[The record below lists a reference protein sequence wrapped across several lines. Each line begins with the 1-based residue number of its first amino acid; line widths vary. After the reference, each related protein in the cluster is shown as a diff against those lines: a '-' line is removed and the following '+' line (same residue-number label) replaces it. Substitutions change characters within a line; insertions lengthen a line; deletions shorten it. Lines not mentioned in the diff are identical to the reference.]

1 MIIIAGDS
9 WGCGELEVTDN
20 TGPDLKY
27 GTVTHTGLEQYLQD
41 DGYNVINLS
50 VGGSSNTDI
59 WNQLNNSL
67 NTLNCVGKVS
77 DVDGIF
83 VFQTEWHRCYRRTL
97 PLDSVI
103 DIDYIRRIMSAYYYR
118 LSGLALKYNV
128 RIGLIGGCSD
138 VLWLD
143 AFEKEYPGVFIA
155 CQSMINLCL
164 NDNHRTENPLFDLLP
179 DLSIIDKMK
188 SNNFKNT
195 EFLLTQLTDTS
206 ERTYNMSQCPQ
217 FFAPDFVHANQF
229 GHQKLYNLLKLQK
242 MLS

>member
-9 WGCGELEVTDN
+9 WGCGEVGVPDD
-20 TGPDLKY
+20 TGPFVQF
-27 GTVTHTGLEQYLQD
+27 GSVTHTGLEQYLQD
-41 DGYNVINLS
+41 DGYTVINLS
-50 VGGSSNTDI
+50 VGDASNTDV

-67 NTLNCVGKVS
+67 NTLKSVGKVS
-77 DVDGIF
+77 DVDSIF

-97 PLDSVI
+97 PLNGVI
-103 DIDYIRRIMSAYYYR
+103 DIDYIRRIISGYYYR

-143 AFEKEYPGVFIA
+143 EFEKEYPGVFIA

-164 NDNHRTENPLFDLLP
+164 NANHRIENPLLDLLP
-179 DLSIIDKMK
+179 DLDIVDNMK
-188 SNNFKNT
+188 ANNFKNT
-195 EFLLTQLTDTS
+195 EFLLAQLTETS

-217 FFAPDFVHANQF
+217 FFAPDFVHANRF
-229 GHQKLYNLLKLQK
+229 AHQKLFDILREVL
-242 MLS
+242 

>member
-41 DGYNVINLS
+41 DGYNVVNLS
-50 VGGSSNTDI
+50 VGDASNTDI
-59 WNQLNNSL
+59 WKQLDNSL

-77 DVDGIF
+77 DVHRIF
-83 VFQTEWHRCYRRTL
+83 VFQTEWHRCYRRKV

-103 DIDYIRRIMSAYYYR
+103 DIDYIGRIMSACYYR
-118 LSGLALKYNV
+118 LSDLALKYNV

-138 VLWLD
+138 ALWLD
-143 AFEKEYPGVFIA
+143 QFEKEYPGVYIA

-164 NDNHRTENPLFDLLP
+164 NDNHRIENPLFDLLP
-179 DLSIIDKMK
+179 DLEIIDKMK

-195 EFLLTQLTDTS
+195 EFLLAQLTDTS
-206 ERTYNMSQCPQ
+206 KRRLNMTQCPQ
-217 FFAPDFVHANQF
+217 FFAPDFVHPNRF
-229 GHQKLYNLLKLQK
+229 GHQKLFDILQEV
-242 MLS
+242 L

>member
-9 WGCGELEVTDN
+9 WGCGEVGVLDD
-20 TGPDLKY
+20 TGPFVQF
-27 GTVTHTGLEQYLQD
+27 GTVTHPGLEQYLQD
-41 DGYNVINLS
+41 DGYKVINLS
-50 VGGSSNTDI
+50 VGNASNTDV

-77 DVDGIF
+77 DIDRIF

-97 PLDSVI
+97 PLNSVI
-103 DIDYIRRIMSAYYYR
+103 DIDYIRRIISGYYYR
-118 LSGLALKYNV
+118 LSGLAQKYNV

-143 AFEKEYPGVFIA
+143 EFEKEYPGVFIA

-164 NDNHRTENPLFDLLP
+164 NNNHRIENPLLDLLP
-179 DLSIIDKMK
+179 DLDIVDNMK
-188 SNNFKNT
+188 ANNFKNT
-195 EFLLTQLTDTS
+195 EFLLAQLTETS

-217 FFAPDFVHANQF
+217 FFAPDFVHANRF
-229 GHQKLYNLLKLQK
+229 AHQKLFGILREVL
-242 MLS
+242 

>member
-9 WGCGELEVTDN
+9 WGCGEVGVPDD
-20 TGPDLKY
+20 TGPFVQF
-27 GTVTHTGLEQYLQD
+27 GSVTHTGLEQYLQD
-41 DGYNVINLS
+41 DGYTVINLS
-50 VGGSSNTDI
+50 VGDASNTDV

-67 NTLNCVGKVS
+67 NTLKSVGKVS
-77 DVDGIF
+77 DVDSIF
-83 VFQTEWHRCYRRTL
+83 VFQTEWHRCYRRRL
-97 PLDSVI
+97 PLNSVI
-103 DIDYIRRIMSAYYYR
+103 DIDYIRRIISGYYYR

-179 DLSIIDKMK
+179 DLPIIDKMK
-188 SNNFKNT
+188 SNNFENT
-195 EFLLTQLTDTS
+195 GFLLTQLTDTS
-206 ERTYNMSQCPQ
+206 ERRDNMSQCPQ
-217 FFAPDFVHANQF
+217 FFAPDFVHANRF
-229 GHQKLYNLLKLQK
+229 AHEKLFNILREVL
-242 MLS
+242 

>member
-9 WGCGELEVTDN
+9 WGCGEPNVSDN
-20 TGPDLKY
+20 TGPIVKY

-41 DGYNVINLS
+41 DGYNVVNLS
-50 VGGSSNTDI
+50 VGNASNTDI

-77 DVDGIF
+77 DVHSIF
-83 VFQTEWHRCYRRTL
+83 VFQTEWHRCYRQTL

-103 DIDYIRRIMSAYYYR
+103 DIDYIHRIMSANYYR
-118 LSGLALKYNV
+118 LSDLALKFNV

-138 VLWLD
+138 ILWLD

-179 DLSIIDKMK
+179 DLLIVDKMK

-195 EFLLTQLTDTS
+195 EFLLAQLTDTS
-206 ERTYNMSQCPQ
+206 ERIDNMSRCPQ
-217 FFAPDFVHANQF
+217 FFAPDFVHGNRFA
-229 GHQKLYNLLKLQK
+229 HQKLFDILQEV
-242 MLS
+242 L